1 MDIIKKNIISVICG
15 VVALAAI
22 VVAFFVVPSRA
33 GELQSKL
40 AARKTV
46 RDEMASLL
54 SKPRD
59 LPAPDASDPTPKP
72 LNRFPS
78 PPIIKQGE
86 AIIGQLEKESVQLRE
101 AAVAMNRHE
110 LLVKGA
116 LPRPNQVQ
124 AYEFRNAYQRAL
136 PLPLPNQPAQPGQP
150 TALNSVFAK
159 ALKAGM
165 PPTPDLIAQKLQ
177 ERADEIRQKES
188 FLLPSGQIGNL
199 EALNLRIAEL
209 QQKLPAQL
217 REEVANTSRIYISPD
232 TFEIY
237 PRFASVAGAPSD
249 VDIYFAQ
256 LSYWIQQDVVNA
268 INDINANA
276 KNVLQSPVKHLQSV
290 RVKSAG
296 IPTFMTAAD
305 GTSTN
310 DPDGALPVSPMT
322 SPTGRVCNGLYDV
335 FHFTLVADVEAEKL
349 PDFLRGL
356 GYKRFIT
363 PMSVDIKALDIATTL
378 AQGRLYGDKPMLNV
392 TVECEILYMRKWNA
406 PFMPAAIRTRLGIT
420 DDPSGAAPGTAIPAA
435 GQQPPDEVP
444 AGVPLPGDPIP
455 GMPAPAQPAAPPPA
469 PAEPAAD
476 VPTAGDAAGADPA
489 PEDPA
494 AGPNTN

>member
-1 MDIIKKNIISVICG
+1 
-15 VVALAAI
+15 
-22 VVAFFVVPSRA
+22 
-33 GELQSKL
+33 
-40 AARKTV
+40 
-46 RDEMASLL
+46 
-54 SKPRD
+54 
-59 LPAPDASDPTPKP
+59 
-72 LNRFPS
+72 
-78 PPIIKQGE
+78 
-86 AIIGQLEKESVQLRE
+86 
-101 AAVAMNRHE
+101 
-110 LLVKGA
+110 
-116 LPRPNQVQ
+116 
-124 AYEFRNAYQRAL
+124 
-136 PLPLPNQPAQPGQP
+136 
-150 TALNSVFAK
+150 
-159 ALKAGM
+159 
-165 PPTPDLIAQKLQ
+165 
-177 ERADEIRQKES
+177 
-188 FLLPSGQIGNL
+188 
-199 EALNLRIAEL
+199 
-209 QQKLPAQL
+209 
-217 REEVANTSRIYISPD
+217 
-232 TFEIY
+232 
-237 PRFASVAGAPSD
+237 
-249 VDIYFAQ
+249 
-256 LSYWIQQDVVNA
+256 
-268 INDINANA
+268 
-276 KNVLQSPVKHLQSV
+276 
-290 RVKSAG
+290 
-296 IPTFMTAAD
+296 
-305 GTSTN
+305 
-310 DPDGALPVSPMT
+310 MT